1 MVGINDYAERPLKG
15 CVNDTILMR
24 DFLKTQRGVPDD
36 QLRLY
41 ANAESTRAAIIDGL
55 AWLAQPD
62 ADETADAPS
71 LRIFHYAG
79 HGIQQADQNG
89 DEPDGSDECL
99 MPIDYATA
107 GVITDD
113 VLSELYSQFAPT
125 TQLVLLIDSCH
136 SGTIHKGFG
145 EDIRYRT
152 MPIAPPEYKKIVAA
166 KTAYQKQQLHHVVGK
181 IQAIDTREATAEEL
195 EKTAQ
200 ELIAAVQK
208 QSFGKPQSHENVIL
222 LAACKPEQTA
232 ADANFG
238 GTYHGAMTFFLNLA
252 LQGNTG
258 ITYAD
263 LAEQLRRE
271 MYDNKFAQVPQLE
284 GDPEQIKR
292 PFLG

>member
-24 DFLKTQRGVPDD
+24 DFLKTQRGVPAD
-36 QLRLY
+36 QLRLHS
-41 ANAESTRAAIIDGL
+41 NAESTRAAIVDGL
-55 AWLAQPD
+55 AWLAAPD
-62 ADETADAPS
+62 ADSDTPS
-71 LRIFHYAG
+71 VRLFHFAG
-79 HGIQQADQNG
+79 HGIQQADENG

-99 MPIDYATA
+99 LPIDHTSA
-107 GVITDD
+107 GVLTDD
-113 VLSELYSQFAPT
+113 VLSELYSRFPPT

-145 EDIRYRT
+145 KDIRYRT

-166 KTAYQKQQLHHVVGK
+166 KTAFQKVQLNHVVTK
-181 IQAIDTREATAEEL
+181 IQAIATREASAEEL
-195 EKTAQ
+195 EKAAQ

-252 LQGNTG
+252 LQGGQG
-258 ITYAD
+258 ITYQA

-284 GDPEQIKR
+284 GDATLLER